1 VTFYTR
7 TRVTTTESILMWTD
21 DALSSRLP
29 PETPTPRPIT
39 PPRALPPVQSNSARF
54 PLPAHLSR
62 AQPARLR
69 DRLHRPAREV

>member
-1 VTFYTR
+1 VTFYAR
-7 TRVTTTESILMWTD
+7 TRVTTTESIIMWTD
-21 DALSSRLP
+21 NVLSDRLQPENP
-29 PETPTPRPIT
+29 PPRPIT
-39 PPRALPPVQSNSARF
+39 PPRALPPVQSISARF